1 MNRNRFG
8 RIGTAAALMLLAL
21 PTLFCTGDRA
31 PSPRVALVAKAMDSE
46 FWYSLREGAER
57 AASEAGVRLSVL
69 APQRE
74 VYIHEQVNILE
85 DQLVRGVD
93 ALIVAPAG
101 VAQVVPV
108 LDRAASAGV
117 PVLIVDTDIDWP
129 QKAAYVGSDNREGG
143 RLAGRFIVDRLD
155 GKGSVALIRG
165 IPGVASQDHRV
176 EGFLEVLQEARDI
189 DLAANQSANSERA
202 LAMNVMENILSANPN
217 LDAVFVT
224 SDEMALGVVEAIAA
238 HGLQDRLIVVGFD
251 AGREAVQAI
260 RNQRIHA
267 VVAQDPALM
276 GRLSVEAAVRLL
288 NGERLE
294 PFIDSGTELVTEANV
309 DDFIVRR
316 AAGFRPSAPSAPAQE
331 ASAP

>member
-8 RIGTAAALMLLAL
+8 RIWTAAALMLLAL

-129 QKAAYVGSDNREGG
+129 QKAAYVGTDNREGG

-176 EGFLEVLQEARDI
+176 EGFLEVLEHAPAI

-202 LAMNVMENILSANPN
+202 LAMNVMENILSANPH

-260 RNQRIHA
+260 QNHRIHA
-267 VVAQDPALM
+267 VVAQDPGLM

-288 NGERLE
+288 NGETLE
-294 PFIDSGTELVTEANV
+294 PFIDSGTELVTEGDV
-309 DDFIVRR
+309 DDFIARR
-316 AAGFRPSAPSAPAQE
+316 EAGFRPASPSAPE
-331 ASAP
+331 